1 MKPSTKTTWVVV
13 ALIAIL
19 TAIAFAIVGAME
31 TRRKAAQAKEVVDF
45 LLLQTNAT
53 IAYTGRN
60 RDAAKQALENSLAIT
75 EKLTPDFRRETEQ
88 LFNQQT
94 GWSEFEWGLQW
105 LLVASIYEHEGKISE
120 MDAALDKA
128 TFHMH
133 EYRLR
138 YLRKN
143 HPTSDQTEEPL
154 SRDKLKAFLQQYE
167 KANPPR
173 WKSETPQGK

>member
-1 MKPSTKTTWVVV
+1 MKPSTKTTLVVV
-13 ALIAIL
+13 ASIAIL
-19 TAIAFAIVGAME
+19 AAIAFAIVGAME
-31 TRRKAAQAKEVVDF
+31 TRRKAVRTIEVLNF
-45 LLLQTNAT
+45 LMLQTNAT
-53 IAYTGRN
+53 IAYTGSN

-75 EKLTPDFRRETEQ
+75 EELTPDFRRETEQ
-88 LFNQQT
+88 LFNQQA

-105 LLVASIYEHEGKISE
+105 LLLASIYEHEGKKSE
-120 MDAALDKA
+120 TDAALDKA

-133 EYRLR
+133 EHRLR

-167 KANPPR
+167 KANPPQ
-173 WKSETPQGK
+173 WKAEAQQGK